1 MCYTTCSALNLLNSP
16 VQIEHWVHFQT
27 QVLHFSCISLSK
39 HTHCMLSFLF
49 FPFFLNFPTK
59 ERSAVIPQL
68 PLRRLCWNVFY
79 FPTFITWTVFY
90 LMWPYSDNY
99 GTRVSYSW
107 HLLQHDPVA
116 GSREIS
122 VKALLS
128 SCNSRDN
135 CKGFFGILQLSLS
148 KLSHLWE
155 LHKYP
160 LRNSFQGIN

>member
-16 VQIEHWVHFQT
+16 VWTEHWVHFPT

-39 HTHCMLSFLF
+39 HIHCMLSFFLF
-49 FPFFLNFPTK
+49 SHK
-59 ERSAVIPQL
+59 GRSSAIPQL

-107 HLLQHDPVA
+107 HQLQHNPVA

-135 CKGFFGILQLSLS
+135 CKGFSGILQLSLS

-160 LRNSFQGIN
+160 LRDSFQGIN